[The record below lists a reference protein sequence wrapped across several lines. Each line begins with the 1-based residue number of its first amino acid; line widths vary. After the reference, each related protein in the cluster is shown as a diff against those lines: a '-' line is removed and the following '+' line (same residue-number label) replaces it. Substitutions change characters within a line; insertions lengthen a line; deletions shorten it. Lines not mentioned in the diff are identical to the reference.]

1 MLSPGGKI
9 VYYSH
14 VSVKFLIS
22 EKLRVHFLT
31 VQLIQ
36 HYLKPTTRMCEHKLT
51 YDVPP
56 LSQFDY
62 NVMSCQISKHY
73 GPVEG

>member
-56 LSQFDY
+56 PPNSII
-62 NVMSCQISKHY
+62 MSCQISTHY
-73 GPVEG
+73 GPIEG